1 MAKRIIIAGAGPG
14 GLLLAQLL
22 GEAGAEVLVLE
33 RLTEQ
38 QHGEK
43 NNWSDAVELDVLRDA
58 GLPVPEISPT
68 EYGGEWIKGNGNP
81 AAIYEKHR
89 VTNLAVYAS
98 DYSRKVTIDADFR
111 HVLTDRQKLCVYQK
125 KKARDA
131 GAVLLFEQQISGLLG
146 ITEGPLEDIHI
157 YGLRCIRADGSQEEF
172 RADLVVDATGQEAA
186 LRTMIGNKAIGEP
199 FAQNEYG
206 YVYRTVCAYDE
217 TEEGKAQ
224 FPFVEHY
231 RLRSEKGYGFVHF
244 HEPGK
249 VDIGGGSRSF
259 TPKQDA
265 RELVMESMD
274 AYPHVRREIL
284 RGGEGRNLK
293 CMPPDSLVAG
303 GFLVV
308 GHAGAQINPTQGCGI
323 GSAFSG
329 ALLAAQVINGT
340 DDFDLGK
347 LWPYNYRWFE
357 SRGASYAALYA
368 KMKFLKT
375 FSLADYKF
383 FIAYDILNGLALT
396 HEYQGIFQPL
406 TTDERRRL
414 KDARKQEPALVE
426 NWEKSYE
433 KAGKVYEHYVNYPKS
448 WHKETMEVWSR
459 SNPAREDDEKEVFS

>member
-1 MAKRIIIAGAGPG
+1 MTKRIIIAGAGPG

-22 GEAGAEVLVLE
+22 GEAGADVLVLE
-33 RLTEQ
+33 CLTEQ

-68 EYGGEWIKGNGNP
+68 EYQGEWVKGSGNP

-89 VTNLAVYAS
+89 VTNLAVYAA

-111 HVLTDRQKLCVYQK
+111 HVLTDRQLLCAYQK

-131 GAVLLFEQQISGLLG
+131 GAVLRFGQKITGLLG
-146 ITEGPLEDIHI
+146 VTSGDLEEIAVS
-157 YGLRCIRADGSQEEF
+157 GLTCVREDGSTEALA
-172 RADLVVDATGQEAA
+172 ADLVVDATGQVAF
-186 LRTMIGNKAIGEP
+186 LRTMIGNPTIGQP

-249 VDIGGGSRSF
+249 VDIGGGSRSLS
-259 TPKQDA
+259 PRKDA
-265 RELVMESMD
+265 RELVMESLE
-274 AYPHVRREIL
+274 AYPHVQRESL

-323 GSAFSG
+323 GSTFSG
-329 ALLAAQVINGT
+329 ALLAAQVITGT
-340 DDFDLGK
+340 DCFDLCS
-347 LWPYNYRWFE
+347 LWPYNHRWFE

-368 KMKFLKT
+368 KMKFLKA

-383 FIAYDILNGLALT
+383 FIAHDILNGLSLT
-396 HEYQGIFQPL
+396 HEYQGIFQHL

-414 KDARKQEPALVE
+414 KNAKKQEPALVE

-433 KAGKVYEHYVNYPKS
+433 KAARVYEHYVNYPKH
-448 WHKETMEVWSR
+448 WHKEKMGAWSS